1 MRLSLKEQKEIKK
14 ILKDIFGDVK
24 IYIFGSRL
32 DDSKKGG
39 DIDIFLQISKSIKN
53 KRVKRAKAKLLLEE
67 KLLKPIDIIIEE
79 DANNLIKEQAMQGVE
94 L

>member
-1 MRLSLKEQKEIKK
+1 MRLSQKEKQEIKK
-14 ILKDIFGDVK
+14 TLKEIFGDVK

-32 DDSKKGG
+32 DDSKRGG
-39 DIDIFLQISKSIKN
+39 DIDIFLQTSKPIKN

-67 KLLKPIDIIIEE
+67 KLLKPIDIIIDE
-79 DANNLIKEQAMQGVE
+79 DANSLIKEQAMQGVK

>member
-1 MRLSLKEQKEIKK
+1 MRLSLKEQQEIKK

-39 DIDIFLQISKSIKN
+39 DIDIFLQIPKPIAN
-53 KRVKRAKAKLLLEE
+53 KRAKRAKAKMLLEE

-79 DANNLIKEQAMQGVE
+79 DANQFIKKEAMQGVE

>member
-1 MRLSLKEQKEIKK
+1 MRLSQKEQQEIKK
-14 ILKDIFGDVK
+14 ILEENFGDVK

-39 DIDIFLQISKSIKN
+39 DIDIFLQTSKPIKN
-53 KRVKRAKAKLLLEE
+53 KRAKRAKAKMLLEE
-67 KLLKPIDIIIEE
+67 RLLKPIDIILGE
-79 DANNLIKEQAMQGVE
+79 DANRFIKKEAMQGVK